1 MQEFE
6 TFGCDHAGFAL
17 EGLVARP
24 QGDGPFPT
32 VIVMHSAN
40 GLRHQV
46 QGSAQRLAQHGY
58 LAVATDM
65 YGPEVQAIGHPA
77 AGEAYMN
84 FHENPALLRERVVT
98 WYNAIAARPD
108 VDASRIAAI
117 GYCFGGWCVLEL
129 ARSGVD
135 VKAVVSYHGI
145 LTTHAPARKGEV
157 KCEVA
162 AYCGALD
169 PYAPMDT
176 VDALREELTAAEV
189 RYNISVF
196 GAAAHSFTDPDAA
209 SMGMPGIEYNA
220 IANRVSW
227 AGTLALLE
235 DVLGS

>member
-6 TFGCDHAGFAL
+6 PFGCDHAGFAL
-17 EGLVARP
+17 EGLVAKP
-24 QGDGPFPT
+24 QGQGPFPT
-32 VIVMHSAN
+32 VMVMHSAN

-46 QGSAQRLAQHGY
+46 QGSIGRLAKLGY
-58 LAVATDM
+58 LAIATDM
-65 YGPEVQAIGHPA
+65 YGPEIQGGDKEGTGI
-77 AGEAYMN
+77 AYMR
-84 FHENPALLRERVVT
+84 FHENPALLRERVVA
-98 WYNAIAARPD
+98 WFDAVAGRPD

-129 ARSGVD
+129 ARSGAD

-145 LTTHAPARKGEV
+145 LTTHAPARKGDV
-157 KCEVA
+157 RCEVA

-176 VDALREELTAAEV
+176 VDALRAELTDAGV
-189 RYNISVF
+189 RYNVSVF

-220 IANRVSW
+220 IADKVSW

-235 DVLGS
+235 QALG